1 MTKPKIAIFIVNMAA
16 GGAERVVSNILKH
29 LSAEFE
35 FHLILLNP
43 IIQYDLPKD
52 TIIHFLDNENLDK
65 PTAFDKIRSLVRMPI
80 LAFALK
86 KYCEKHQIS
95 TIFSLLSRPNYI
107 SCLLK
112 MIQNDLYIVISQ
124 RSTVSSFYHT
134 QGSID
139 RLNRYLT
146 KLLYPKADLIVSNSK
161 GIQTDLREKYGLKNA
176 TSTVYNPFDF
186 EKIAFFKQEKIDLE
200 GLNTEGA
207 HFDKFTFVSVGRL
220 NAVKNHPLL
229 LQAFAALND
238 ETTQLLIVGDA
249 AQSRQD
255 IPALARSLGI
265 EKRVIFAG
273 FQSNPFK
280 FLSKSHCYVLSS
292 DTEGFPN
299 VLIEAIACGLPIIS
313 TDCQSGPREIL
324 APQSD
329 LDQTLLNNHIE
340 KAELGI
346 LTPIRHVTCLTE
358 AMSAMRND
366 AFLRQKYIEKSQKRL
381 ADFQLNNILSDFR
394 DVFTQVAKN

>member
-1 MTKPKIAIFIVNMAA
+1 M
-16 GGAERVVSNILKH
+16 
-29 LSAEFE
+29 
-35 FHLILLNP
+35 
-43 IIQYDLPKD
+43 
-52 TIIHFLDNENLDK
+52 
-65 PTAFDKIRSLVRMPI
+65 
-80 LAFALK
+80 
-86 KYCEKHQIS
+86 
-95 TIFSLLSRPNYI
+95 
-107 SCLLK
+107 
-112 MIQNDLYIVISQ
+112 
-124 RSTVSSFYHT
+124 
-134 QGSID
+134 
-139 RLNRYLT
+139 
-146 KLLYPKADLIVSNSK
+146 
-161 GIQTDLREKYGLKNA
+161 
-176 TSTVYNPFDF
+176 
-186 EKIAFFKQEKIDLE
+186 
-200 GLNTEGA
+200 
-207 HFDKFTFVSVGRL
+207 
-220 NAVKNHPLL
+220 
-229 LQAFAALND
+229 
-238 ETTQLLIVGDA
+238 
-249 AQSRQD
+249 
-255 IPALARSLGI
+255 
-265 EKRVIFAG
+265 IFAG

-346 LTPIRHVTCLTE
+346 LTPIRHVACLTE